1 MKTITWIIPKRVER
15 ACFRSGRVWIL
26 FVAITII
33 TFLLGTTLGAAL
45 DYFGK
50 VQGMHPL
57 ACGLIFSSMI
67 AGVTISSS
75 LILYLICP
83 CRVITIDEG
92 RIRNKFLGPAEV
104 IPLDKI
110 CSYSIIPSQFMP
122 ETPSLSIRYLLKSG
136 WKRSDTFA
144 LGEDITEEQIIEF
157 MDSHGIARDQ
167 DSRRDGWEDSDP
179 RSLLDILNRR

>member
-1 MKTITWIIPKRVER
+1 MEPITWIIPKKVER
-15 ACFRSGRVWIL
+15 ACFRSGGVWSL

-33 TFLLGTTLGAAL
+33 TFLLGTTLGAVL

-57 ACGLIFSSMI
+57 ACGLIISSMM
-67 AGVTISSS
+67 AGTTISSF

-92 RIRNKFLGPAEV
+92 RIRNKFLGPVGV

-122 ETPSLSIRYLLKSG
+122 EIPSLSIRYLLKSG

-144 LGEDITEEQIIEF
+144 LGEAITEEQIVEF

-167 DSRRDGWEDSDP
+167 DSRRDRWEDSDT
-179 RSLLDILNRR
+179 RSILDKLNRR